1 MLPNKEIKSG
11 VQPTLEDLLRLKRAE
26 RPDAAFWQ
34 DFERGMRQKQLAAII
49 EPRPWWLGLALL
61 SRRIGP
67 VGLPISAGA
76 AAMLAL
82 VVMRVSPAGGLT
94 QIVPASSPEPV
105 AVAVAAP
112 PAAVAPA
119 TKSAAVKGETFAARA
134 EVAGNAAPAVS
145 VTRAKAAPVL
155 AERPPASAPVTSAAT
170 ASVASEKAPVS
181 LAKSAVP
188 ELSPK
193 TSTGLATAEAIRVD
207 VVAKSAPAAMAALVP
222 AVASSDTVLDSG
234 AETFGSLGAVI
245 PSEDSLDA
253 AVAGLNPRQ
262 ARLLA
267 SATEVAEGKSLAPV
281 RERVLHRLVDDE
293 ARYASISRLGVNADR
308 LSLKF

>member
-1 MLPNKEIKSG
+1 MLPKNNTESR

-76 AAMLAL
+76 AALLAL
-82 VVMRVSPAGGLT
+82 VAMRVSPAGGLT

-105 AVAVAAP
+105 AVVVAVSPVSA
-112 PAAVAPA
+112 APA
-119 TKSAAVKGETFAARA
+119 TKPAAKVEASSAPSVVVRNPAPDVSVAKARPSAVSA
-134 EVAGNAAPAVS
+134 ERPATSSPALAVATVPAAPAKTSVS
-145 VTRAKAAPVL
+145 DVKTSVPEAARVEVAASLGSQTTAIEALAAP
-155 AERPPASAPVTSAAT
+155 APVIASDLAPSVQMVEAT
-170 ASVASEKAPVS
+170 PDSV
-181 LAKSAVP
+181 
-188 ELSPK
+188 
-193 TSTGLATAEAIRVD
+193 
-207 VVAKSAPAAMAALVP
+207 
-222 AVASSDTVLDSG
+222 
-234 AETFGSLGAVI
+234 AETFSGLGAVI
-245 PSEDSLDA
+245 QSEESLDA
-253 AVAGLNPRQ
+253 AATGLNPRQ

>member
-1 MLPNKEIKSG
+1 MLPNKNTESR

-82 VVMRVSPAGGLT
+82 VAMRVSPAGGLT

-105 AVAVAAP
+105 AVAVAASP
-112 PAAVAPA
+112 VSVAPA
-119 TKSAAVKGETFAARA
+119 TKPAAKVEASSAPSFVARNTTPGVAVAKVKPATLSVDRPAPSSPALAAA
-134 EVAGNAAPAVS
+134 TVPAAPTKASVSDVKTSASDASRDAVVALVGPQTTS
-145 VTRAKAAPVL
+145 IETVAEPAPVI
-155 AERPPASAPVTSAAT
+155 A
-170 ASVASEKAPVS
+170 
-181 LAKSAVP
+181 
-188 ELSPK
+188 
-193 TSTGLATAEAIRVD
+193 
-207 VVAKSAPAAMAALVP
+207 AALVP
-222 AVASSDTVLDSG
+222 SADPLEAKPDSG
-234 AETFGSLGAVI
+234 AETFAGLGAVI
-245 PSEDSLDA
+245 QSEESLDA
-253 AVAGLNPRQ
+253 AATGLNPRQ

-267 SATEVAEGKSLAPV
+267 SATEVAEGKSLVPV
-281 RERVLHRLVDDE
+281 RERMLHRLVDDE

>member
-1 MLPNKEIKSG
+1 MLPNKNTESR

-82 VVMRVSPAGGLT
+82 VAMRVSPAGGLT
-94 QIVPASSPEPV
+94 QIVPASSPEPA
-105 AVAVAAP
+105 AVAVAASP
-112 PAAVAPA
+112 VSVAPA
-119 TKSAAVKGETFAARA
+119 TKPVAKMEASSASSVVARNTTPDVAVAKARPSALSAERPSASSPALAAA
-134 EVAGNAAPAVS
+134 TVPAAPAKTSVS
-145 VTRAKAAPVL
+145 DVQTAVPQASRDAVAASLGSQATSIETVAAPV
-155 AERPPASAPVTSAAT
+155 PVIAT
-170 ASVASEKAPVS
+170 
-181 LAKSAVP
+181 
-188 ELSPK
+188 
-193 TSTGLATAEAIRVD
+193 
-207 VVAKSAPAAMAALVP
+207 ALVP
-222 AVASSDTVLDSG
+222 PADPVEATPDSG
-234 AETFGSLGAVI
+234 ADTFAGLGSVIQSDGSLDV
-245 PSEDSLDA
+245 A
-253 AVAGLNPRQ
+253 ATGLNPRQ

>member
-1 MLPNKEIKSG
+1 MLPKNNTESR

-82 VVMRVSPAGGLT
+82 VAMRVSPAGGLT

-105 AVAVAAP
+105 AVAVAASP
-112 PAAVAPA
+112 VSAAPA
-119 TKSAAVKGETFAARA
+119 TQTAAKVEVSSAPSVVARNPAPDVAVAKTRPSALSAERPAASSPALAVATVSAAPAKTSVSEVKTSVPEAARVEVAALLGSQTNAIEALAAPAPVIASDLAPSAQMVEATPDSVAETFA
-134 EVAGNAAPAVS
+134 G
-145 VTRAKAAPVL
+145 
-155 AERPPASAPVTSAAT
+155 
-170 ASVASEKAPVS
+170 
-181 LAKSAVP
+181 
-188 ELSPK
+188 
-193 TSTGLATAEAIRVD
+193 
-207 VVAKSAPAAMAALVP
+207 
-222 AVASSDTVLDSG
+222 
-234 AETFGSLGAVI
+234 LGAVI
-245 PSEDSLDA
+245 QSEESLDA
-253 AVAGLNPRQ
+253 AATGLNPRQ